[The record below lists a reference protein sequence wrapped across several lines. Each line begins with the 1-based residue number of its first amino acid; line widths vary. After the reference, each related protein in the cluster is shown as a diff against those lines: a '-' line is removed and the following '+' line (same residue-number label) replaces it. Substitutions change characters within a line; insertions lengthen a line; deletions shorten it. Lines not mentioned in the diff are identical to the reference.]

1 VRARETLERLE
12 PALTGST
19 VRVEDALYG
28 ASADE
33 LLLWLQDLP
42 AELESVL
49 LIGHDPGM
57 QELALSLA
65 RPGALRDDVQ
75 TKFPTAALA
84 TLVLPASWAEA
95 SRETAE
101 LTAFVTPRSLG

>member
-12 PALTGST
+12 PALTDST

-28 ASADE
+28 AGADD
-33 LLLWLQDLP
+33 LLLWLQELP

-49 LIGHDPGM
+49 LIGHDPGL

-65 RPGALRDDVQ
+65 RPGGLRDDVQ
-75 TKFPTAALA
+75 AKFPTAALA
-84 TLVLPASWAEA
+84 TLVLPSSWAAA
-95 SRETAE
+95 SHETAD